1 MIRKL
6 FLGLMLA
13 ILPAATAWAQDLA
26 QPTGTII
33 LEIRGNI
40 ARTNEPG
47 VARFD
52 LAMLQALG
60 AEAVQTATP
69 WTEGHTKFEGISGA
83 KLLNAVGAKGTKVVA
98 AAINDYKAEV
108 PIEDLTEKG
117 AFLAFSAEGKRL
129 TVRDKGPLWLLYPF
143 DARPDLKT
151 EVYFGRSVW
160 QIKSLEIK

>member
-6 FLGLMLA
+6 LLGLMLA
-13 ILPAATAWAQDLA
+13 FVPAAMAAAQDLGK
-26 QPTGTII
+26 PTGPVI

-40 ARTNEPG
+40 SRTNDAG

-60 AEAVQTATP
+60 AETITTATP
-69 WTEGHTKFEGISGA
+69 WTEGHTKFEGIAGA

-143 DARPDLKT
+143 DAKPDLKT

>member
-6 FLGLMLA
+6 LLGLMLA
-13 ILPAATAWAQDLA
+13 FVPVAMAAAQDLA
-26 QPTGTII
+26 KPTGPVI

-40 ARTNEPG
+40 SRTNDAG
-47 VARFD
+47 VAKFD

-60 AEAVQTATP
+60 AETIATATP
-69 WTEGHTKFEGISGA
+69 WTEGHTKFEGIAGA
-83 KLLNAVGAKGTKVVA
+83 KLLAAVGAKGTKVVA

-129 TVRDKGPLWLLYPF
+129 TVRDKGPLFIIYPF
-143 DARPDLKT
+143 HAHPELRNAVYYSRCAWQLQSI
-151 EVYFGRSVW
+151 EVS
-160 QIKSLEIK
+160 

>member
-6 FLGLMLA
+6 LLGLMLA
-13 ILPAATAWAQDLA
+13 FVPVAMAAAQDLA
-26 QPTGTII
+26 KPTGPVI

-40 ARTNEPG
+40 SRTNDAG
-47 VARFD
+47 VAKFD

-60 AEAVQTATP
+60 AETIATATP
-69 WTEGHTKFEGISGA
+69 WTEGHTKFEGIAGA
-83 KLLNAVGAKGTKVVA
+83 KLLAAVGAKGTKVVA

-143 DARPDLKT
+143 DAKPDLKT